1 MRSSVLS
8 LLSAKGH
15 ARSPGRAVFEITC
28 LWFPTSRS
36 LLSSGIFIIL
46 VIVEKPKQFL
56 REKSTSIPRIGNM
69 KLKKLTAR
77 QRQDETAQALENVME
92 QVM

>member
-1 MRSSVLS
+1 M
-8 LLSAKGH
+8 
-15 ARSPGRAVFEITC
+15 
-28 LWFPTSRS
+28 
-36 LLSSGIFIIL
+36 
-46 VIVEKPKQFL
+46 EKPKQFL